1 MKIVAKWFFFF
12 FALLFSILYL
22 FFSSWPLFL
31 LAFLSWS
38 LFLLYFFRLENT
50 NLYVGW
56 GLAIIFGLI
65 GRFKY
70 ALFLLLVVAIYSW
83 LEQFLLD
90 FLNRKR
96 TSSFPEDSDVVTL
109 FDQKTKNYHPIQLGS
124 VKPFD
129 IIVVKPQEKILV
141 DGIVFRGRTV
151 VNRFSTK
158 LNVKKGDS
166 VLAGDQNLD
175 KEIYIQVQ
183 KEASSFVMTTL
194 RNKIHLDQAEHKW
207 YMSIPFWFSILFFF
221 LLFFVILFLM
231 ANSFTRVY
239 FIFTCMFILL
249 ILPFSFLF
257 RAVLL
262 LMSIQL
268 EKKEI
273 YVLRKA
279 SLFDLFFTQNI
290 LFTKTGILTLGD
302 FSIAKYVT
310 DSEEDFFYYLNC
322 AMVGKNDYI
331 ASCIRCY
338 RQVHVDESRI
348 QYYQVHEGG
357 YSFNYLEH
365 QILVGN
371 YSFMEQNDIVV
382 DKLFDIGT
390 ILYVAVDGTAIG
402 AIVIADKIK
411 LSLKDDIQKLKKL
424 GIKHFGTFSHDD
436 ERVVYAVS
444 RTLGI
449 KDSYSRLNEERFR
462 FWLQYFDKMYG
473 NKTLFI
479 SNKLAEE
486 WAQVNLL
493 MNGIYSCSLENSD
506 IMLVDN
512 DMGKVVTLFRYCHFI
527 KDDFKKVIKWLIF
540 SKVALLFCF
549 LFVVRN
555 FYLIVLLGFLFSLPI
570 WIWLFRLYRGKG
582 DGK

>member
-1 MKIVAKWFFFF
+1 MKIVAKWFFLF
-12 FALLFSILYL
+12 FAFLFSAFYL

-31 LAFLSWS
+31 LAFLSWT
-38 LFLLYFFRLENT
+38 LFLLYFFRRENT

-56 GLAIIFGLI
+56 GLAVIFGLI
-65 GRFKY
+65 GRYEY
-70 ALFLLLVVAIYSW
+70 ALFLLIIVAICSW
-83 LEQFLLD
+83 LEVFLLD
-90 FLNRKR
+90 FLNKKR
-96 TSSFPEDSDVVTL
+96 ISSFPQDSDTVTL
-109 FDQKTKNYHPIQLGS
+109 FDQKTKNYHPIQLRS
-124 VKPFD
+124 VKPSD
-129 IIVVKPQEKILV
+129 IIVVKPNEKILV

-151 VNRFSTK
+151 VKRFSTK
-158 LNVKKGDS
+158 LNVKKGES

-183 KEASSFVMTTL
+183 KEASSFMMIAL
-194 RNKIHLDQAEHKW
+194 RDKIHLDYAEHKW
-207 YMSIPFWFSILFFF
+207 YKSIPFWFFILFFS
-221 LLFFVILFLM
+221 LLFFAVIFLM

-239 FIFTCMFILL
+239 FIFTCLFVLL
-249 ILPFSFLF
+249 VLPFSFLF

-262 LMSIQL
+262 LMSIQF
-268 EKKEI
+268 EKYGI

-279 SLFDLFFTQNI
+279 ALFDLFFTQNI

-302 FSIAKYVT
+302 FSVAKYVT
-310 DSEEDFFYYLNC
+310 DNEEDFFYYLNC
-322 AMVGKNDYI
+322 AMVGQSDHI
-331 ASCIRCY
+331 ANCIRCY

-348 QYYQVHEGG
+348 QHHQVLDGG
-357 YSFNYLEH
+357 HSFNYLEH

-371 YSFMEQNDIVV
+371 YSFMEKHDIVV

-390 ILYVAVDGTAIG
+390 ILYVAVDGESIG

-411 LSLKDDIQKLKKL
+411 LSLKGDIQELKKL

-462 FWLQYFDKMYG
+462 FWLQYFSEMYG
-473 NKTLFI
+473 DKTLFI
-479 SNKLAEE
+479 SDKTDEK
-486 WAQVNLL
+486 WVQVNLL

-512 DMGKVVTLFRYCHFI
+512 DMSKVVTLFRYCHFI

-570 WIWLFRLYRGKG
+570 WIWLFRLYRGKRRW
-582 DGK
+582 